1 MGVVFEHNHECWPD
15 VINGPRIMLKKIN
28 PTLENAQMFF
38 DAVQN
43 NIHHLKDSF
52 DFLVHKITTVD
63 ETLAYLTESQ
73 KEADLGRRDNY
84 GIFYNDT
91 FIGIIFV
98 WGGRHTEREI
108 LYWLTED
115 ACRHGFM
122 NEALELVEGEHAKS
136 APRRE
141 LFAIVNDKAR
151 ASASLLMKRGYSCDG
166 ASFWKMPNVKHKP
179 LVVAKQPIKIEQTE
193 GRIYG

>member
-1 MGVVFEHNHECWPD
+1 MASVFRYNSDCWPD
-15 VINGPRIMLKKIN
+15 VIQGPRVMLKKIT
-28 PTLENAQMFF
+28 PTYENAKMFF
-38 DAVQN
+38 EAVQN
-43 NIHHLKDSF
+43 NITHLKDSF
-52 DFLVHKITTVD
+52 DFLVHKITTID

-73 KEADLGRRDNY
+73 READLGRRDNY
-84 GIFYNDT
+84 GIFYDDT

-98 WGGRHTEREI
+98 WGGRHTEREV
-108 LYWLTED
+108 LYWLTEE

-122 NEALELVEGEHAKS
+122 NEALELVEGEQAKS

-151 ASASLLMKRGYSCDG
+151 ASAALLMKRGYSFDG
-166 ASFWKMPNVKHKP
+166 TSFWKMPVVKP
-179 LVVAKQPIKIEQTE
+179 AVVASQSLKIPQKE